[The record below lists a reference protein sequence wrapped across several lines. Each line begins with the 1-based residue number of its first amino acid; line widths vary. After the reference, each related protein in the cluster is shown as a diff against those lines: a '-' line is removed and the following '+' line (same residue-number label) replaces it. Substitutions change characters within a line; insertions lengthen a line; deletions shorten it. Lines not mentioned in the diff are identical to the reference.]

1 MKICSIVAEYN
12 PFHNGHAYHLQET
25 KRITKADY
33 TIIIMGG
40 NFMQRGTPAI
50 IDKYTRTRIAL
61 ECGADLVLE
70 LPSYYANSSAEY
82 FAMGAV
88 SLMDKIGV
96 VDYLSFGSECGDI
109 EPLQKIAHI
118 ISNESSDYQT
128 HLQSYL
134 RCGNTYPSARSLAIL
149 KTCPEM
155 SPSIS
160 LLNNPNNI
168 LGIEYLKCLI
178 RQKSSITPV
187 TIQRLGSNYHEKRL
201 GLHQSSATALRQAL
215 WTGIT
220 PKDLRSQMP
229 VESYDIF
236 TEYMSRNPSMHL
248 NDFSEILY
256 YKLLS
261 ERETGYTSYID
272 VSPSLSDRI
281 CNHLYKFDGIE
292 AFCDLLKTKDITYTR
307 ISRCLFHILLNM
319 RKDELDTYIH
329 DLGLTPYARVLGFR
343 KDAAPLLSEIDK
355 NTRIPLITKL
365 ADAHAIL
372 TEPAFQMLKKEILI
386 NDIYSSIRASKA
398 KIPMINEF
406 STPIVII

>member
-25 KRITKADY
+25 KRITEADY
-33 TIIIMGG
+33 TIIVMGG

-50 IDKYTRTRIAL
+50 MDKYTRTRIAL
-61 ECGADLVLE
+61 NCGADLVLE

-82 FAMGAV
+82 FAMGAI
-88 SLMDKIGV
+88 SLLDKLGV
-96 VDYLSFGSECGDI
+96 VNQISFGSECGDI
-109 EPLQKIAHI
+109 NLLSKLAQIVT
-118 ISNESSDYQT
+118 SESSDYQA

-134 RCGNTYPSARSLAIL
+134 RCGNTYPSARSSAIL

-155 SPSIS
+155 SAYIPV
-160 LLNNPNNI
+160 LNNPNNI
-168 LGIEYLKCLI
+168 LGIEYIKSII
-178 RQKSSITPV
+178 RQKSSIKPI
-187 TIQRLGSNYHEKRL
+187 TIQRLGSGYHDNRL
-201 GLHQSSATALRQAL
+201 GIDQSSATALRQAL

-220 PKDLRSQMP
+220 PEELRTQLP
-229 VESYDIF
+229 KEAYEIF
-236 TEYMSRNPSMHL
+236 IDYMTENPSIHL

-261 ERETGYTSYID
+261 ERENGYTSYID
-272 VSPSLSDRI
+272 VSAPLSDRI

-292 AFCDLLKTKDITYTR
+292 AFCDLLKTKDITYSR

-319 RKDELDTYIH
+319 HKDELNTYMH
-329 DLGLTPYARVLGFR
+329 DLDITPYARILGFR
-343 KDAAPLLSEIDK
+343 KDASALLSEINK

-365 ADAHAIL
+365 ADAHKIL
-372 TEPAFQMLKKEILI
+372 SKPAHQMLKKEILI

-398 KIPMINEF
+398 KIPMINEY
-406 STPIVII
+406 STPIVIV